1 MPRFASSASRRPV
14 VYAGGGI
21 ALGCAVEAFRG
32 FVETT
37 GAPVVSTLKGL
48 GALPTDHALFLGMLG
63 MHGTR
68 AANLAVQ
75 ASDLLIC
82 VGARFDDRA
91 TGKLSTFA
99 PDAKILH
106 LDIDPAEVGKL
117 RRPDVAL
124 LGPLGLSLEAL
135 ARPLSIEPWRR
146 ACLESKGAHR
156 WCYEPPTK
164 GVYGPRF
171 LKALSESGGKDLV
184 LACDVGQHQM
194 WVAQHCRL
202 ERPEQHL
209 TSGGL
214 GTMGY
219 GLPAAIGAQLGR
231 PEATVVNVTG
241 DGSFMMNLQELA
253 TIRRYQIPVKI
264 VVLDNQSLGLVRQ
277 WQELFF
283 EQRFSEVDLSD
294 NPDFTRVGEA
304 FGIPSSRLEL
314 GAEEA
319 DAIDRLLRAEGP
331 ALLHVC
337 IDPQANVWPLVAP
350 NGANEDMLEGA
361 HR

>member
-1 MPRFASSASRRPV
+1 
-14 VYAGGGI
+14 
-21 ALGCAVEAFRG
+21 
-32 FVETT
+32 
-37 GAPVVSTLKGL
+37 
-48 GALPTDHALFLGMLG
+48 MLG

-194 WVAQHCRL
+194 WVAQHCRP

-209 TSGGL
+209 DERRI
-214 GTMGY
+214 GTTATVC
-219 GLPAAIGAQLGR
+219 PPRSAQCR
-231 PEATVVNVTG
+231 PEATVANAPAMNVHDEFRSCHHSPPDPG
-241 DGSFMMNLQELA
+241 QDHA
-253 TIRRYQIPVKI
+253 
-264 VVLDNQSLGLVRQ
+264 DNQSLGSSGVRSF
-277 WQELFF
+277 LRTAL
-283 EQRFSEVDLSD
+283 QRSTSD

-304 FGIPSSRLEL
+304 FGIPLALEL
-314 GAEEA
+314 AERRTP
-319 DAIDRLLRAEGP
+319 DDLRAEDRH
-331 ALLHVC
+331 LHVHRSPGQRLAARRTQRRER
-337 IDPQANVWPLVAP
+337 DMPRGAP
-350 NGANEDMLEGA
+350 MSFTMATDSAAASARSNASSGSWAGEATSWSHFDSLRLRRGTPST
-361 HR
+361 